1 MLAYLVV
8 AATLLAPRPASPPA
22 PDSAE
27 TIRSVLA
34 FEDGRFAAMVRAD
47 TTWLRDALAEDLSYV
62 HTSARS
68 ETKAQYLES
77 VGSHRLHYEAFTP
90 GERRVRLLSAAA
102 AVVAGLAHARVES
115 GGQLVEID
123 VRYLA
128 VYERVGARWRFVA
141 WQTTRV
147 P

>member
-1 MLAYLVV
+1 M
-8 AATLLAPRPASPPA
+8 RP
-22 PDSAE
+22 
-27 TIRSVLA
+27 
-34 FEDGRFAAMVRAD
+34 
-47 TTWLRDALAEDLSYV
+47 
-62 HTSARS
+62 
-68 ETKAQYLES
+68 
-77 VGSHRLHYEAFTP
+77 
-90 GERRVRLLSAAA
+90 LSAAA

>member
-1 MLAYLVV
+1 M
-8 AATLLAPRPASPPA
+8 R
-22 PDSAE
+22 
-27 TIRSVLA
+27 
-34 FEDGRFAAMVRAD
+34 
-47 TTWLRDALAEDLSYV
+47 
-62 HTSARS
+62 
-68 ETKAQYLES
+68 
-77 VGSHRLHYEAFTP
+77 YEAFTP
-90 GERRVRLLSAAA
+90 RERRVRLLSAAA

-141 WQTTRV
+141 WQTTPV